1 MNAATAFVVG
11 GSGGLGSAICRS
23 LAAEWNH
30 IVIGYRSNRKAAE
43 TLAEEIGPGRATAL
57 RCDLRDAENISS
69 SIGEAAERFGGIGTM
84 VFAGGVPIGQPFV
97 SKIDESD
104 WREVIE
110 TELIGFT
117 RVVAATL
124 PVFRHQGSG
133 NFVMVVSLANYLKS
147 EESRV
152 GKECVRTCRSRW

>member
-97 SKIDESD
+97 KIGRASC
-104 WREVIE
+104 RE
-110 TELIGFT
+110 
-117 RVVAATL
+117 RVCQYV
-124 PVFRHQGSG
+124 
-133 NFVMVVSLANYLKS
+133 
-147 EESRV
+147 
-152 GKECVRTCRSRW
+152 